1 MGKDPL
7 GLEWNNTAIIRVR
20 SSSKLERF
28 QNNMT
33 TFKMSRTLIILS
45 IVGIGLFGSY
55 GCKNVSKTAKGGAI
69 GAGAGAAAGA
79 IIGKTYGNTTTGA
92 IIGAAVGGTVG
103 AVIGRQM
110 DNQARE
116 LEQSLK
122 DAEIERVG
130 EGIAIKFESGI
141 LFGFDSDVI
150 QQNGRTNLTN
160 LANSLKQYPDTEILI
175 VGHTDSSGS
184 DSYNLGLSERRARSA
199 MGHLTAQGIA
209 ASRIKTVGRGE
220 SEPIADN
227 ETEAGR
233 AQNRRVEI
241 AIVAGDAMIKKLQS
255 N

>member
-1 MGKDPL
+1 
-7 GLEWNNTAIIRVR
+7 
-20 SSSKLERF
+20 
-28 QNNMT
+28 MT
-33 TFKMSRTLIILS
+33 TFKLPKTLIILG
-45 IVGIGLFGSY
+45 IVSIGLFGSY

-103 AVIGRQM
+103 AIIGRQM

-122 DAEIERVG
+122 DAEIERIG
-130 EGIAIKFESGI
+130 EGIAIKFDSGI
-141 LFGFDSDVI
+141 LFGFDSDAL
-150 QQNGRTNLTN
+150 QANGRTNLTN
-160 LANSLKQYPDTEILI
+160 LATSLKQYPDTEILI
-175 VGHTDSSGS
+175 VGHTDSVGS
-184 DSYNLGLSERRARSA
+184 DSYNMGLSERRARSA
-199 MGHLTAQGIA
+199 MNQLTAQGIA
-209 ASRIKTVGRGE
+209 ASRIKTIGRGE

-227 ETEAGR
+227 NTDAGR
-233 AQNRRVEI
+233 TQNRRVEI

>member
-1 MGKDPL
+1 MNTIKLNRTILVL
-7 GLEWNNTAIIRVR
+7 GMVSL
-20 SSSKLERF
+20 
-28 QNNMT
+28 
-33 TFKMSRTLIILS
+33 
-45 IVGIGLFGSY
+45 GLFGSY

-79 IIGKTYGNTTTGA
+79 IVGKTFGNTTTGA

-116 LEQSLK
+116 LERSLEG
-122 DAEIERVG
+122 AEIERIG
-130 EGIAIKFESGI
+130 EGIAIKFDSGI
-141 LFGFDSDVI
+141 LFGFDSDAL
-150 QQNGRTNLTN
+150 QANGRTNLTN

-175 VGHTDSSGS
+175 VGHTDSVGS
-184 DSYNLGLSERRARSA
+184 DSYNMGLSERRARSA
-199 MGHLTAQGIA
+199 MNHLTAQGIPA
-209 ASRIKTVGRGE
+209 ARIKTMGRGE

-233 AQNRRVEI
+233 AENRRVEI
-241 AIVAGDAMIKKLQS
+241 AIVAGDEMIKKLEG

>member
-1 MGKDPL
+1 
-7 GLEWNNTAIIRVR
+7 
-20 SSSKLERF
+20 
-28 QNNMT
+28 MT
-33 TFKMSRTLIILS
+33 TFRLPRTLIILS
-45 IVGIGLFGSY
+45 IISLGLFGSY

-79 IIGKTYGNTTTGA
+79 IVGKTFGNTTTGA
-92 IIGAAVGGTVG
+92 IIGAVVGGATG
-103 AVIGRQM
+103 AAIGRQM

-116 LEQSLK
+116 LENSLE

-130 EGIAIKFESGI
+130 EGIAIKFDSGI
-141 LFGFDSDVI
+141 LFGFDSEALQSD
-150 QQNGRTNLTN
+150 GRTNLSN

-199 MGHLTAQGIA
+199 MNHLTAQGIA
-209 ASRIKTVGRGE
+209 ASRIKTIGRGE

-241 AIVAGDAMIKKLQS
+241 AIVAGDDMIKNLQG